1 MDYDYEEVHHEQF
14 VEAMEREYVAG
25 CIRDREAHYFE
36 RSTSPLIV
44 DYGSTKEL
52 QFERVQP
59 AYNSGGGKRSTV
71 HTFSE
76 ASARRFKRAANRS
89 GTAFGWFLTVTFPPE
104 IEKQYADGWKGY
116 TRFFMQEFRK
126 RVAAFDER
134 HGVKT
139 KYIWVREPQKNGNP
153 HYHIMCERG
162 HLLRRIAISIN
173 ARHLTSW
180 RAAINMKNVKLKPIN
195 GGIAG
200 VSRYLRKV
208 AAYCVKASG
217 LYHAESWRHWGR
229 NYKDHFVEVYEASK
243 AAVDY
248 LRSIYSKL
256 HEKMLPSSIQLPADI
271 ELGPIWPQKYRQIL
285 I

>member
-1 MDYDYEEVHHEQF
+1 MDCDYDEVEYEQF
-14 VEAMEREYVAG
+14 CTEMAGRYVAG
-25 CIRDREAHYFE
+25 CIRDRESHYFE
-36 RSTSPLIV
+36 RCTSPTIL

-52 QFERVQP
+52 QFERIQP
-59 AYNSGGGKRSTV
+59 ANRAGGGKRAKV

-76 ASARRFKRAANRS
+76 ASARRFKRSANRA
-89 GTAFGWFLTVTFPPE
+89 GTSFGWFLTITFPPE
-104 IEKQYADGWKGY
+104 IKNQFANGWKGY

-126 RVAAFDER
+126 RVAAFDAR
-134 HGVKT
+134 HGTKT

-153 HYHIMCERG
+153 HYHMMCERG

-173 ARHLTSW
+173 ARHLTVW
-180 RAAINMKNVKLKPIN
+180 RAINNMKNVKLKPIN

-217 LYHAESWRHWGR
+217 KWHEESWRHWGR
-229 NYKDHFVEVYEASK
+229 NYKNNFVEVYEASK

-248 LRSIYSKL
+248 LRSIYPKI
-256 HEKMLPSSIQLPADI
+256 HEKMMPLSIQLPIDI
-271 ELGPIWPQKYRQIL
+271 EVGPVWPQQYRQIL